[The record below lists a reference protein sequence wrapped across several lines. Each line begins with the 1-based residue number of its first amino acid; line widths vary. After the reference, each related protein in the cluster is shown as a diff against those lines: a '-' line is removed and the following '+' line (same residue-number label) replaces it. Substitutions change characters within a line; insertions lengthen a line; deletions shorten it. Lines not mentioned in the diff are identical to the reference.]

1 MFNMLNIP
9 DTCRLLTQLENL
21 GKPFL
26 YHMPDNTAKTY
37 SYIVNRF
44 TAYGSKYGYNVKTQK
59 VTLFTSIEE
68 LPTVAV
74 KLIFTKKTK

>member
-1 MFNMLNIP
+1 
-9 DTCRLLTQLENL
+9 
-21 GKPFL
+21 
-26 YHMPDNTAKTY
+26 MPDNTAKTY

>member
-1 MFNMLNIP
+1 MLNYLNVP
-9 DTCRLLTQLENL
+9 DTCRLLTQHNNL
-21 GKPFL
+21 GKDYL
-26 YHMPDNTAKTY
+26 YHMPDNSAKTY

-44 TAYGSKYGYNVKTQK
+44 TAYAAKNGYKVKTQK

-74 KLIFTKKTK
+74 KLNFTKK